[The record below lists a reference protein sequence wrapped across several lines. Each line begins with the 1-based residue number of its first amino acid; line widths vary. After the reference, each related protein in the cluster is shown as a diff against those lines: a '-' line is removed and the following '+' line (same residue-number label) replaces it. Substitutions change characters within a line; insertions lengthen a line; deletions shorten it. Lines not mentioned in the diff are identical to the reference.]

1 MSLAL
6 RRSLAA
12 NAQQARVMTEQ
23 YNHLNA
29 VFREGS
35 SKDFQDMLTMFG
47 ANAARTPAEAYRE
60 VDLTS
65 KIDMVPAGEY
75 ATLTRL
81 LQKSRSINIGK
92 EVFEY
97 RQTSNMD
104 QGQSSMSG
112 QVGVD
117 LDKVAEK
124 YAGTVVP
131 IHDKGF
137 GRRWRA
143 LEAMRSDGYDALV
156 DDAREARRALMGT
169 LNTYLWDGNANL
181 ALKGSKWLGIKNDPS
196 VATATIA
203 VDLSASATTPEEIRS
218 EVARIR
224 DILYIT
230 NNCTNQLRLGV
241 SREILSN
248 WERAFSTAD
257 GTFGTIASFVGQLR
271 GISEI
276 YEDSELVGNELAL
289 YWDDQEGFHPVVGM
303 GMSSYAVPRTMPNS
317 DHAFIMM
324 TAVGFLA
331 KTDYEGRKCALYAS

>member
-6 RRSLAA
+6 RKELAA
-12 NAQQARVMTEQ
+12 NAQQLRVMNEQ
-23 YNHLNA
+23 YKHLNS

-35 SKDFQDMLTMFG
+35 AQDFNDLLKGFG
-47 ANAARTPAEAYRE
+47 TNAARTPAEAYRE
-60 VDLTS
+60 FDLTS

-104 QGQSSMSG
+104 KGQSSMSG

-137 GRRWRA
+137 GRRWRSI
-143 LEAMRSDGYDALV
+143 ESMRADGYDALV

-169 LNTYLWDGNANL
+169 LNEYLWDGNANL
-181 ALKGSKWLGIKNDPS
+181 ALKGSKWLGIKGDPT
-196 VATATIA
+196 VATATIG
-203 VDLSASATTPEEIRS
+203 VDLSVAGTTSSAIREEI
-218 EVARIR
+218 ARIR

-230 NNCTNQLRLGV
+230 NNCTNPLRLGV
-241 SREILSN
+241 SREIMSN
-248 WERAFSTAD
+248 WERPFTTSD
-257 GTFGTIASFVGQLR
+257 GTFGTILEYVGKLR
-271 GISEI
+271 GIAEI
-276 YEDSELVGNELAL
+276 YEDSELVGNELAM
-289 YWDDQEGFHPVVGM
+289 YWDDQQGFHPVVGM

-317 DHAFIMM
+317 DHSFIMM

-331 KTDYEGRKCALYAS
+331 KTDFEGRKCALYAS

>member
-6 RRSLAA
+6 RKEFAA
-12 NAQQARVMTEQ
+12 NAQQLRVMNEQ
-23 YNHLNA
+23 YKHLNS

-35 SKDFQDMLTMFG
+35 AGDFQDLLKQFG
-47 ANAARTPAEAYRE
+47 TNAARTPAEAYRE
-60 VDLTS
+60 FDLTS
-65 KIDMVPAGEY
+65 KIDMAPAGEY

-81 LQKSRSINIGK
+81 MQKARSVNIGK

-97 RQTSNMD
+97 RQTSDMD

-117 LDKVAEK
+117 LDKVDEK

-143 LEAMRSDGYDALV
+143 IEAMRSDGYDALV

-169 LNTYLWDGNANL
+169 LNNYLWDGNANL
-181 ALKGSKWLGIKNDPS
+181 SLKGSKWLGIKNDPT
-196 VATATIA
+196 VATATLG
-203 VDLSASATTPEEIRS
+203 VDLSASASTGEEIRN
-218 EVARIR
+218 EVARVR

-230 NNCTNQLRLGV
+230 NNCTNPLRLGV
-241 SREILSN
+241 SREIMSN
-248 WERAFSTAD
+248 WERPFTTST
-257 GTFGTIASFVGQLR
+257 GTYGTIQGYTSDLR
-271 GISEI
+271 GIAEI
-276 YEDSELVGNELAL
+276 YEDSELEGNEITM
-289 YWDDQEGFHPVVGM
+289 YWDDQQGFHPVVGM
-303 GMSSYAVPRTMPNS
+303 GMASYAVPRTMPNS
-317 DHAFIMM
+317 DHSFIMM

-331 KTDYEGRKCALYAS
+331 KTDYEGRKCALYGS

>member
-6 RRSLAA
+6 RKEFAA
-12 NAQQARVMTEQ
+12 NAQQLRVMNEQ
-23 YNHLNA
+23 YKHLNA

-35 SKDFQDMLTMFG
+35 AQDFGDLLKTFG
-47 ANAARTPAEAYRE
+47 TNAARTPAEAYRE
-60 VDLTS
+60 FDLTS

-81 LQKSRSINIGK
+81 MQKSRSINIGK

-137 GRRWRA
+137 GRRWRSI
-143 LEAMRSDGYDALV
+143 ESMRADGYDALV

-169 LNTYLWDGNANL
+169 LNNYLWDGNANL
-181 ALKGSKWLGIKNDPS
+181 ALKGSKWLGIKNDPT
-196 VATATIA
+196 VATATIGI
-203 VDLSASATTPEEIRS
+203 DLTTAAATAIRT
-218 EVARIR
+218 EVSRIR

-230 NNCTNQLRLGV
+230 NNCTNPLRLGV
-241 SREILSN
+241 SREIMSA
-248 WERAFSTAD
+248 WEAPFSTGD
-257 GTFGTIASFVGQLR
+257 GTFGTIMQYVGQLR
-271 GISEI
+271 GIAEI
-276 YEDSELVGNELAL
+276 YEDSELVGNELTM
-289 YWDDQEGFHPVVGM
+289 YWDDQQGFHPVVGM

-317 DHAFIMM
+317 DHSFIMM

>member
-6 RRSLAA
+6 RKELAA
-12 NAQQARVMTEQ
+12 NAQQLRVMSEQ

-35 SKDFQDMLTMFG
+35 AQDFSDLLKSFG
-47 ANAARTPAEAYRE
+47 ANAARTPAEAYLE
-60 VDLTS
+60 FDLTS

-104 QGQSSMSG
+104 KGQSSMSG

-137 GRRWRA
+137 GRRWRSI
-143 LEAMRSDGYDALV
+143 ESMRADGYDALV

-169 LNTYLWDGNANL
+169 LNEYLWDGNANL
-181 ALKGSKWLGIKNDPS
+181 ALKGSKWLGIKGDPT

-203 VDLSASATTPEEIRS
+203 VDLSVAGTTSTAIRE

-230 NNCTNQLRLGV
+230 NNCTNPLRLGV
-241 SREILSN
+241 SREIMSN
-248 WERAFSTAD
+248 WERPFTTSD
-257 GTFGTIASFVGQLR
+257 GTFGTILEYVGKLR
-271 GISEI
+271 GIAEI
-276 YEDSELVGNELAL
+276 YEDSELVGNELAM
-289 YWDDQEGFHPVVGM
+289 YWDDQQGFHPVVGM

-317 DHAFIMM
+317 DHSFIMM

-331 KTDYEGRKCALYAS
+331 KTDFDGRKCALYAS

>member
-6 RRSLAA
+6 RKSLAA
-12 NAQQARVMTEQ
+12 NAQQKRVMIDQ
-23 YNHLNA
+23 YNHLNS

-35 SKDFQDMLTMFG
+35 AKDFSDLLKTFG
-47 ANAARTPAEAYRE
+47 TNAARTPAEAYRE
-60 VDLTS
+60 FDLTS

-81 LQKSRSINIGK
+81 MQKSRSVNIGK

-97 RQTSNMD
+97 RQTSDMD

-169 LNTYLWDGNANL
+169 LNSYLWEGNENL
-181 ALKGSKWLGIKNDPS
+181 ALKGSKWLGIKDDPS
-196 VATATIA
+196 VAKATITG
-203 VDLSASATTPEEIRS
+203 DLSASTTGADAIRS
-218 EVARIR
+218 EVSRLR

-230 NNCTNQLRLGV
+230 NNCTNPLRLGV

-248 WERAFSTAD
+248 WERPFTTAD
-257 GTFGTIASFVGQLR
+257 GTFGTIQQYIGQLR
-271 GISEI
+271 GIAEI
-276 YEDSELVGNELAL
+276 YEDSELVGNELTM
-289 YWDDQEGFHPVVGM
+289 YWDDQQGFHPVVGM

>member
-6 RRSLAA
+6 RKEFAQ
-12 NAQQARVMTEQ
+12 NAQQMRVMTEQ
-23 YNHLNA
+23 YNHLNQ
-29 VFREGS
+29 VFRQGS
-35 SKDFQDMLTMFG
+35 AQDFQDLLNHFG
-47 ANAARTPAEAYRE
+47 TNAARTPAEAYRE
-60 VDLTS
+60 FDLTS

-81 LQKSRSINIGK
+81 LQKSRSVNIGK

-117 LDKVAEK
+117 LDKVDEK

-137 GRRWRA
+137 GRRWRSI
-143 LEAMRSDGYDALV
+143 EAMRADGYDALV
-156 DDAREARRALMGT
+156 DDAREARRGLMKT
-169 LNTYLWDGNANL
+169 LDLYLWDGNENL
-181 ALKGSKWLGIKNDPS
+181 ALKGSKWLGLRNDPT
-196 VATATIA
+196 VATATIGI
-203 VDLSASATTPEEIRS
+203 DLSAAASGADDIRN
-218 EVARIR
+218 EVSRIR

-230 NNCTNQLRLGV
+230 NNCTNPLRLGV

-248 WERAFSTAD
+248 WERPYSTAD
-257 GTFGTIASFVGQLR
+257 GTFGTIAEYVAKLR
-271 GISEI
+271 GITEI
-276 YEDSELVGNELAL
+276 YEDSEIVGNELVM
-289 YWDDQEGFHPVVGM
+289 YWDDQQGLHPVVGM

-317 DHAFIMM
+317 DHSFIMM

-331 KTDYEGRKCALYAS
+331 KTDYSGRKCALYAS